1 MNNSKKA
8 RIRQDKIR
16 DMLLTKEL
24 ISVQEF
30 CEQLNASQAT
40 IRNDLT
46 YLEQLPKER
55 RATAISI
62 FVPLYTSKKKRRLPP
77 MR

>member
-8 RIRQDKIR
+8 RIRQDKMR

-46 YLEQLPKER
+46 YLEQQNV
-55 RATAISI
+55 RAG
-62 FVPLYTSKKKRRLPP
+62 K
-77 MR
+77 